1 MKYLIDRLS
10 EPSTWRGAVS
20 LVTALGVKLRPDL
33 MEAIISAGLALMGAI
48 NVIRKEKD
56 AAANSPVVK

>member
-1 MKYLIDRLS
+1 MKYLLDRLN

-33 MEAIISAGLALMGAI
+33 MEAIISAGLAVMGMI
-48 NVIRKEKD
+48 NVLRKEKN
-56 AAANSPVVK
+56 AATNPPVAQ